1 MPATTA
7 IRVATRALRGC
18 ATVCVLV
25 ALSCA
30 PAKALSFTW
39 SFQITDASNSSYIGQ
54 FMNGTIDNLQDNTTN
69 REGMTATIT
78 SSPFGPGSG
87 SWSTISLSY
96 SGGNGIAVKDGV
108 VDTTGLQAYFIYQG
122 QDRLI
127 LQNPNPYGY
136 PGGGRLDDYST
147 PGQPYAEMNN
157 GSTPTFSAVPAP
169 LPLLGLGAAA
179 AFSSKLK
186 QRIALRRK
194 VEVVG

>member
-1 MPATTA
+1 
-7 IRVATRALRGC
+7 LG
-18 ATVCVLV
+18 

-39 SFQITDASNSSYIGQ
+39 SFQITGGSNSSYIGQ
-54 FMNGTIDNLQDNTTN
+54 FISCTIDNLKDNTTN

-96 SGGNGIAVKDGV
+96 SSGNGIAVKDGV

-127 LQNPNPYGY
+127 LQNPIPYGY

-147 PGQPYAEMNN
+147 TGQPYAEMNN

-179 AFSSKLK
+179 AFSRKLK

-194 VEVVG
+194 REEVGLAG